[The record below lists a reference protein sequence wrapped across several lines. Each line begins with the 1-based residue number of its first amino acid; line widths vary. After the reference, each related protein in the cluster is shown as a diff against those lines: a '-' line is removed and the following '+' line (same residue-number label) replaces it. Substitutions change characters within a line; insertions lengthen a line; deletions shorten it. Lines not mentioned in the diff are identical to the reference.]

1 MKIHPS
7 AIIDPGAVLGA
18 EVSVGPFAV
27 IEGGTVIGDHCV
39 IGPHAVIYRYTSLGP
54 GCRIHAGAVLG
65 DTPQD
70 VAFKEVESYV
80 KVGAGCI
87 IREGVTIH
95 RGTKPGTS
103 TTVGDRCFLM
113 ALSHLGHNVQ
123 MGDDVM
129 VANGALLAGYV
140 EVGSRAFISGNA
152 GVHQFTRIG
161 RLAMLSG
168 CSAISKD
175 VPPFCTTR
183 AASLNWIA
191 GLNVVG
197 MRRAGMTAEERQAVR
212 TAFKVLYRSGLN
224 VSQALSRLGEEFRDG
239 PARELWEFAAA
250 SQRGICAFGG
260 SEDAGHEESR

>member
-1 MKIHPS
+1 MKIHPT

-18 EVSVGPFAV
+18 QVSIGPFAV
-27 IEGGTVIGDHCV
+27 IEGGTAIGDHCV
-39 IGPHAVIYRYTSLGP
+39 IGPHAVISRYTSLGP
-54 GCRIHAGAVLG
+54 GCRVHAGAVLG
-65 DTPQD
+65 DVPQD
-70 VAFKEVESYV
+70 VAFKDVESYL

-95 RGTKPGTS
+95 RGTKAGTS
-103 TTVGDRCFLM
+103 TMVGDRCFLM

-123 MGDDVM
+123 MGDDVI
-129 VANGALLAGYV
+129 VVNGALLAGYV
-140 EVGSRAFISGNA
+140 EVGSRAFISGHA

-161 RLAMLSG
+161 RLAMVSG

-175 VPPFCTTR
+175 VPPFCTAR

-197 MRRAGMTAEERQAVR
+197 MRRAGIAAGERQAVR

-224 VSQALSRLGEEFRDG
+224 VSQALSRLKEEFKEG
-239 PARELWEFAAA
+239 PARELWEFVAA
-250 SQRGICAFGG
+250 SKRGICAFGG
-260 SEDAGHEESR
+260 SEEADDEEQR